1 MVLSQNVS
9 WNKIE
14 SLVGKLSESI
24 LELPRSFSS
33 ITTLS
38 RGGLVPSR
46 LLSDALGIKTIF
58 VDQKTIS
65 SDSLFVDDIF
75 DSGKTFHN
83 TLLNVDD
90 SSKFVFVTLFA
101 RRGMRYP
108 EQLIYA
114 EKTFD
119 DSYVVFPWDKLE
131 YEQSL
136 K

>member
-9 WNKIE
+9 WNEIE

-24 LELPRSFSS
+24 LQLPGSFSS

-46 LLSDALGIKTIF
+46 LLADALGIKTIF

-75 DSGKTFHN
+75 DTGKTFYDVFA
-83 TLLNVDD
+83 NVDD
-90 SSKFVFVTLFA
+90 SSKFVFATLFA
-101 RRGMRYP
+101 RRGMKYP

-119 DSYVVFPWDKLE
+119 DSYVVFPWDKFE

>member
-46 LLSDALGIKTIF
+46 LLADALGIKTIF

-90 SSKFVFVTLFA
+90 TSKFVFATLYA
-101 RRGMRYP
+101 RRGMI
-108 EQLIYA
+108 LN
-114 EKTFD
+114 
-119 DSYVVFPWDKLE
+119 
-131 YEQSL
+131 
-136 K
+136 